1 MFGFQ
6 ITRIWSLNPK
16 AMKDKK
22 IPNSS
27 YTLVNMSK
35 EERDD
40 TISNEED
47 ETILWEKQ
55 FVTIK
60 LINVITIKDH
70 EFTTTNVFQINLGI
84 M

>member
-6 ITRIWSLNPK
+6 ITRIWCLNPK

-22 IPNSS
+22 NPNSS

-47 ETILWEKQ
+47 ETMLWK
-55 FVTIK
+55 K
-60 LINVITIKDH
+60 
-70 EFTTTNVFQINLGI
+70 
-84 M
+84 

>member
-22 IPNSS
+22 NPNGS
-27 YTLVNMSK
+27 YTLVNMAK

-40 TISNEED
+40 TMSNEED
-47 ETILWEKQ
+47 ETMLWEK
-55 FVTIK
+55 
-60 LINVITIKDH
+60 
-70 EFTTTNVFQINLGI
+70 
-84 M
+84 

>member
-22 IPNSS
+22 NPNGS
-27 YTLVNMSK
+27 YTLVNMAK

-40 TISNEED
+40 TMSNEED
-47 ETILWEKQ
+47 ETMLWEKQ

-60 LINVITIKDH
+60 DH
-70 EFTTTNVFQINLGI
+70 KFTTNNVLQINLGI